1 MFVVEI
7 KTFKMVL
14 AVIGRIWRRILNIEE
29 TKQLRDDS
37 GVTSKIILLGNSRIM
52 GMIQIVNFNSM

>member
-14 AVIGRIWRRILNIEE
+14 EVIGRIWRRILNIEE
-29 TKQLRDDS
+29 PKQLRDDS

>member
-14 AVIGRIWRRILNIEE
+14 EVTGRIWRRILNIEE
-29 TKQLRDDS
+29 PKQLRDDS
-37 GVTSKIILLGNSRIM
+37 GVTSKIILLGNPRIM
-52 GMIQIVNFNSM
+52 GLIQIVNFNSM